1 MEKIKKLKIIAI
13 IPARGGSKRL
23 PRKNILPL
31 RGIPLM
37 TKVIRTLKRSS
48 IFEEIIVSTEDKE
61 ISDIAK
67 KENVKVHIRPNK
79 LAKDSATVVQT
90 CLDVISKNPC
100 KVFCCVY
107 ATAALL
113 SASTLQKSLKKF
125 KYNKNIN
132 VLMGVSKYNF
142 RPEQALKI
150 KNDGFAK
157 MLFPKFN
164 IKNSKNYSTTRV
176 SNGTFYWARS
186 EKFFKEKTF
195 YSRKLKTFNVA
206 TKEVSDVDTID
217 DYEEL
222 LLKYKN
228 KYSK

>member
-1 MEKIKKLKIIAI
+1 MEKIKKLKTIAI

-31 RGIPLM
+31 GGIPLM

-100 KVFCCVY
+100 KIFCCVY

-132 VLMGVSKYNF
+132 VLMGVSKYNYH
-142 RPEQALKI
+142 PVQALKI
-150 KNDGFAK
+150 MKNGSAK
-157 MLFPKFN
+157 LLN
-164 IKNSKNYSTTRV
+164 NYYEKKQSHTYPQTRV
-176 SNGTFYWARS
+176 SNGTFYWGKS
-186 EKFFKEKTF
+186 SQFLKERTF
-195 YSRKLKTFNVA
+195 YSRKLKTFDVPE
-206 TKEVSDVDTID
+206 KEVCDVDTLD
-217 DYEEL
+217 DYQNL
-222 LLKYKN
+222 QKN
-228 KYSK
+228 FRYFTYD

>member
-1 MEKIKKLKIIAI
+1 VEKIKKLKTIAI

-23 PRKNILPL
+23 SRKNILHL
-31 RGIPLM
+31 DGIPLM

-100 KVFCCVY
+100 KIFCCVY

-164 IKNSKNYSTTRV
+164 SKNYSTTRV

-186 EKFFKEKTF
+186 EKFIKEKTF
-195 YSRKLKTFNVA
+195 YSRKLKTFDVA
-206 TKEVSDVDTID
+206 IKEVSDIDTKE
-217 DYEEL
+217 DYEQL
-222 LLKYKN
+222 LLKYK
-228 KYSK
+228 K